1 MFDGFNCYFVDDR
14 QRINLMKGSRKWI
27 FQRIS
32 ALITAPLIVWFLLS
46 LISLSTSDYNSVV
59 FFFSKPLFLSLTV
72 ILLIAGFFHAKIGL
86 SEIFEDYIQDEKIKN
101 VANLLS
107 FLLSIIVPSITIILL
122 LYKFFII

>member
-1 MFDGFNCYFVDDR
+1 MFVGFNCYFVDDW
-14 QRINLMKGSRKWI
+14 QGINLMKTSRKWI
-27 FQRIS
+27 FQRVS

-59 FFFSKPLFLSLTV
+59 IFFSKPLFLSLTI

-122 LYKFFII
+122 LYKL

>member
-1 MFDGFNCYFVDDR
+1 
-14 QRINLMKGSRKWI
+14 MKASRKWI
-27 FQRIS
+27 MQRAS
-32 ALITAPLIVWFLLS
+32 ALIVAPLIVWFLLS
-46 LISLSTSDYNSVV
+46 LITLSTGDYNSVV
-59 FFFSKPLFLSLTV
+59 NFFSKPLFLSLTI

-122 LYKFFII
+122 LYKF

>member
-1 MFDGFNCYFVDDR
+1 
-14 QRINLMKGSRKWI
+14 MKASRKWI
-27 FQRIS
+27 FQRVS

-59 FFFSKPLFLSLTV
+59 IFFSKPLFLSLTI

-101 VANLLS
+101 AANKALNI
-107 FLLSIIVPSITIILL
+107 FAIITPLITIFAVFKLTI
-122 LYKFFII
+122 